1 MEENE
6 FPLFKLRMIE
16 AIAKTTSNLDAL
28 MCLNQLIGKANARV
42 QADALAEHLSQ
53 NNRLHISTKPS
64 PIKTTTA
71 TVMTTQNVSSKN
83 EETSPTSSISR
94 NRQIP
99 SSNNTVD
106 DMRSVSTRSTRSP
119 PETPEHRRSAEF
131 IDSSSTSSNN
141 ERNLPDHQ
149 QQQQQ
154 TREATPVHGLHVRR
168 GVGGQT
174 SSGGGR
180 SSIIFG

>member
-1 MEENE
+1 MMSEDND

-16 AIAKTTSNLDAL
+16 AIASTTSNLDAL

-53 NNRLHISTKPS
+53 MNNAASSSSKLT
-64 PIKTTTA
+64 PIKTTVIDT
-71 TVMTTQNVSSKN
+71 TTTTNTTTQEQSSTK
-83 EETSPTSSISR
+83 TSPTSSTASR
-94 NRQIP
+94 RQIA
-99 SSNNTVD
+99 STGNAMD
-106 DMRSVSTRSTRSP
+106 DTRSVSTRSTRSP
-119 PETPEHRRSAEF
+119 PETPEYRRVAA
-131 IDSSSTSSNN
+131 DLNDTNN
-141 ERNLPDHQ
+141 SEEKESDQKL
-149 QQQQQ
+149 
-154 TREATPVHGLHVRR
+154 ELTPVHGLHTRR